1 MLSIDQGDPNHPS
14 TGPLMLKKVRHTLKF
29 FENFNAAE
37 LINGKIQDSL
47 GWDNEKEI
55 GFFNDLC
62 STIESFHSQE
72 ETFFNLFKKVE
83 AELPISHCWLAFTK
97 TGQAD
102 FNFYTSHKH
111 IDHCFAQ
118 DAPTPI
124 VRLVKKVMATE
135 TIQVVK
141 VAADADAELA
151 DDMTNKGKNYLIGY
165 PLKFS
170 QKIIGCFCF
179 NRLAPGSA
187 NIHLTT
193 NLINLL
199 CHLFTQSR
207 IIYRERFYE
216 LSMTSHSHNQH
227 PIQEDQTPPSNM
239 IGKSKSIREVYK
251 LIHQVSASDTTVL
264 ILGESGVGKEL
275 VANAIRC
282 EGLRAKKPFIKINCA
297 ALPETLLESELFGHE
312 KGSFTGALGLKKGKF
327 ELAEGGTILL
337 DEIGDISPAIQIKLL
352 RVLQEKEFQRIGG
365 ERTLKCN
372 VRIIAATN
380 KNLEEMVAAG
390 TFRLDL
396 YYRLNVFPI
405 MVPSLR
411 DRKVDIIPLADHF
424 LAKYEKIAKK
434 EIHRITKTAI
444 DLMIRYHWPGNIRE
458 LENCM
463 ERAVL
468 LTTDGDVHSHH
479 LPPSMQIAHK
489 HTNKNMGSLRD
500 TLYLVEKAM
509 ISDELKRSNGNM
521 AEAARQLGLTERM
534 MGLRVKKF
542 ALDPKSFKEKQD

>member
-1 MLSIDQGDPNHPS
+1 MLSIEQGDPNHPT
-14 TGPLMLKKVRHTLKF
+14 TGLAMLKKVRHTLKF

-47 GWDNEKEI
+47 GWDNDKEI
-55 GFFNDLC
+55 SFFNQLC
-62 STIESFHSQE
+62 SIIANFHSQE
-72 ETFFNLFKKVE
+72 ETFFNLFAKIE
-83 AELPISHCWLAFTK
+83 AELPVSHCWLAFK
-97 TGQAD
+97 KGQED
-102 FNFYTSHKH
+102 FIYYNSNKQ
-111 IDHCFAQ
+111 IDHCLLKE
-118 DAPTPI
+118 APTPI
-124 VRLVKKVMATE
+124 ASIVKKVLETQSVQVMKASADSDAAATE
-135 TIQVVK
+135 NQGTQTK
-141 VAADADAELA
+141 
-151 DDMTNKGKNYLIGY
+151 TYLIAY

-170 QKIIGCFCF
+170 NQIIGCFCF

-187 NIHLTT
+187 NIHLSTK
-193 NLINLL
+193 LITLL
-199 CHLFTQSR
+199 CHLFTQAR

-216 LSMTSHSHNQH
+216 LSMTSHSHSQL
-227 PIQEDQTPPSNM
+227 PTQEDHTPPSNM

-251 LIHQVSASDTTVL
+251 LIHQVSASETTVL

-282 EGLRAKKPFIKINCA
+282 ESNRAKKPFIKINCA

-312 KGSFTGALGLKKGKF
+312 KGSFTGALSLKKGKF
-327 ELAEGGTILL
+327 EQAEGGTILL

-352 RVLQEKEFQRIGG
+352 RVLQEREFQRIGG
-365 ERTLKCN
+365 VRTLHCN

-380 KNLEEMVAAG
+380 KNLEDMVAEG
-390 TFRLDL
+390 SFRLDL

-405 MVPSLR
+405 LVPSLR

-424 LAKYEKIAKK
+424 LAKYEKIAQK

-468 LTTDGDVHSHH
+468 LTTDGDIHSHH
-479 LPPSMQIAHK
+479 LPPSMQLAHK
-489 HTNKNMGSLRD
+489 HTNKNKGSLRD

-509 ISDELKRSNGNM
+509 ICDELKRSNGNM

-542 ALDPKSFKEKQD
+542 ELDPKSFKAKHD

>member
-1 MLSIDQGDPNHPS
+1 
-14 TGPLMLKKVRHTLKF
+14 MLKKVRHTLKF

-55 GFFNDLC
+55 SFFNELC
-62 STIESFHSQE
+62 DIIESFHSQE

-83 AELPISHCWLAFTK
+83 AELPISECWLAFK
-97 TGQAD
+97 KGQTD
-102 FNFYTSHKH
+102 LVYYTSHKL
-111 IDHCFAQ
+111 IDHCLAEE
-118 DAPTPI
+118 APPPI
-124 VRLVKKVMATE
+124 VHLVTKVIATKS
-135 TIQVVK
+135 IQVMK
-141 VAADADAELA
+141 VPADSELEKR
-151 DDMTNKGKNYLIGY
+151 DSSNSKSKNYLIGY
-165 PLKFS
+165 PLEFS
-170 QKIIGCFCF
+170 QDMIGCFCF
-179 NRLAPGSA
+179 NRLPPGSA

-193 NLINLL
+193 NLIKLL
-199 CHLFTQSR
+199 CHLFSQSR
-207 IIYRERFYE
+207 IIYREKFYE
-216 LSMTSHSHNQH
+216 LSMTSHSYNQH
-227 PIQEDQTPPSNM
+227 PIQEDQSPPSNM
-239 IGKSKSIREVYK
+239 IGKSKSVRDVYQQ
-251 LIHQVSASDTTVL
+251 IHQVAASDTTVL

-282 EGLRAKKPFIKINCA
+282 ESTRAKKPFIKINCA

-312 KGSFTGALGLKKGKF
+312 KGSFTGALSLKKGKF
-327 ELAEGGTILL
+327 ELAESGTILL

-352 RVLQEKEFQRIGG
+352 RVLQEREFQRIGG
-365 ERTLKCN
+365 ERTLGCN

-380 KNLEEMVAAG
+380 KNLEEMVSAG

-405 MVPSLR
+405 LVPSLR

-424 LAKYEKIAKK
+424 LAKYEKIAQK

-468 LTTDGDVHSHH
+468 LTTDGDIHSHH
-479 LPPSMQIAHK
+479 LPPSMQLAHK

-542 ALDPKSFKEKQD
+542 GLEPKGFKIKQD